1 MCRVRRWAT
10 KEEKKK
16 KKFPDGK
23 GRCKNSKNVTLRH
36 SRHPLIPMIFLCPS
50 FDGKVGENA
59 YTIKKLVSLVRWR
72 FKPCV
77 PPLLLPWV
85 FMMVLFG
92 VPT

>member
-10 KEEKKK
+10 KKK

-23 GRCKNSKNVTLRH
+23 GRCKNSKN
-36 SRHPLIPMIFLCPS
+36 PLIPMIFLCPS